1 MTGSFRRVRHLAGV
15 MRMPAA
21 TLLTPCCL
29 VALAAAFILGGGISA
44 SAQTVTGTIL
54 GTVSD
59 NTGGVMPGVTITAK
73 NTATT
78 FSRSS
83 VTDDKGRFEVRAL
96 PIGPYEVSAELEGF
110 KKQIRGV
117 QLTIGAEV
125 AMHFTMEVGGV
136 EQTIVVTA
144 EAPVVQTSSTE
155 VGALVDQKQIQQ
167 LPLNAR
173 DIQQLAVL
181 QPGVQ
186 SQASYNGL
194 YGANITV
201 RGSRPEQ
208 NRYLLNGVDA
218 STSFGTS
225 PVSAANIIMGV
236 EGLQEF
242 KVLTSDYSAA
252 YGVKQGG
259 VVNMVTK
266 AGTNAFHGS
275 AYEFHRDKALDS
287 RGYFDTAGVPPLKRD
302 QFGASLGGPIFRGK
316 TFFFVNGE
324 VFRQRL
330 ALSPVA
336 TMPTP
341 RAKQGYVFD
350 AAGNETFVGVAPQ
363 IVPFLALLPDP
374 NGPAAGPGL
383 GYYYSNPQQ
392 SIDEKYVTARI
403 DHRLSDRDQIWAV
416 YTGDW
421 SKSTT
426 PEANP
431 NFAAF
436 LIRNKNI
443 ASLEN
448 VHTFSDHF
456 LNTVRLGVNR
466 NYYFDETTAVVPI
479 EKSMYVAENPY
490 VTPSSRG
497 AFENIGFGFG
507 MTGMASSGN
516 APVWYTHTGISLDT
530 EFSYIKGGHTW
541 KAGGSWLY
549 SIDNGSF
556 TAVQARGEIS
566 FDTWAQFLAGV
577 ATRANVILPGSDPT
591 KQFRAHTISAFVEDS
606 WRASQNFTASIGLR
620 YDLLASL
627 TEARGKFANLVGGP
641 MDPKPTVGSTVIT
654 PQKTNFAPRVGFNW
668 DVLGDGKLSVRGG
681 GGMFYNLINPFSL
694 RESSNNVP
702 ITTQY
707 SLNNVSF
714 PNVFANLSSLPIG
727 SLVPDFGAI
736 ESNPKTP
743 VLYSYHLSVQRD
755 IGWRTSLTASFV
767 GSEGRNLP
775 SGTIVNSDFGNRV
788 VPTSTNPYYWAAGG
802 TRPNPN
808 FGRIGYGEFIFES
821 SYQSLQTALERRV
834 AEGIGFTA
842 SYTWSKCMNQG
853 SGELNT
859 ALGNG
864 GGPGVFQYAR
874 DASTGYGPCSFTS
887 THAASFTTT
896 WDLPG
901 KSLKGVAGGVLGGW
915 RWSTITTVQSG
926 YPFNVTTGFN
936 RSRQNVTSSSLGDRP
951 NWAPG
956 CDASS
961 ALIKDPAIGAIGSGT
976 PVIWFNRDC
985 FVMNEAGYL
994 GNVPAMALRGPGLFT
1009 SDWSLAKAF
1018 RFSGGQRIELQIQAF
1033 NITNAVNFRVPASG
1047 LWTNATTK
1055 NANTGKIT
1063 ATVTAPRQIQ
1073 LGIRFVF

>member
-1 MTGSFRRVRHLAGV
+1 MTGWFRRCQHLAGSNLAPV
-15 MRMPAA
+15 GTFVTPWGLLLLAVVLVVSTGLPAK
-21 TLLTPCCL
+21 
-29 VALAAAFILGGGISA
+29 
-44 SAQTVTGTIL
+44 AQTVTGTIL
-54 GTVSD
+54 GVVTD
-59 NTGGVMPGVTITAK
+59 KTGGVMPGVTVTAK
-73 NTATT
+73 QTATGFT
-78 FSRSS
+78 RSS
-83 VTDDKGRFEVRAL
+83 VADDKGRYEIRAI

-110 KKQIRGV
+110 TKQTKGV
-117 QLTIGAEV
+117 QVTVGAEV
-125 AMHFTMEVGGV
+125 GMNFALEVGGLQ
-136 EQTIVVTA
+136 QTVVVTA

-186 SQASYNGL
+186 SQAAYNGL

-242 KVLTSDYSAA
+242 KVLSSDYSAA

-287 RGYFDTAGVPPLKRD
+287 KGYFDTAGVPPLKRD
-302 QFGASLGGPIFRGK
+302 QFGASLGGPIIKGK
-316 TFFFVNGE
+316 TFFFLNGE
-324 VFRQRL
+324 MFRQRL

-336 TMPTP
+336 VVPTA
-341 RAKQGYVFD
+341 RAKQGYIYD
-350 AAGNETFVGVAPQ
+350 GAGNETAVTIAPQ
-363 IVPFLALLPDP
+363 MVPFLALLPDP
-374 NGPAAGPGL
+374 NGATAAGPGL
-383 GYYYSNPQQ
+383 GYYYSNPLQ
-392 SIDEKYVTARI
+392 IVDESYITGRI
-403 DHRLSDRDQIWAV
+403 DHRLSDSDQIWAV

-436 LIRNKNI
+436 LIRNKQI
-443 ASLEN
+443 GSLEN
-448 VHTFSDHF
+448 VHTFSSHL
-456 LNTVRLGVNR
+456 LNTTRLGVNR

-479 EKSMYVAENPY
+479 QKSMYVAENPF

-497 AFENIGFGFG
+497 AFESIGFGNG
-507 MTGMASSGN
+507 MSGMASTGN

-530 EFSYIKGGHTW
+530 EFSYVKGAHTL

-549 SIDNGSF
+549 AIDNGSF
-556 TAVQARGEIS
+556 TAVQARGEIT
-566 FDTWAQFLAGV
+566 FDTWATFLAGV

-591 KQFRAHTISAFVEDS
+591 KQFRSHTISTYVEDN
-606 WRASQNFTASIGLR
+606 WRASSRFTASIGLR

-627 TEARGKFANLVGGP
+627 KEARGKFSNLVGGP
-641 MDPKPTVGSTVIT
+641 TDRTPTVGSTVLT
-654 PQKTNFAPRVGFNW
+654 AQKTNFAPRLGFNW
-668 DVLGDGKLSVRGG
+668 DVLGDGKMSVRGG

-707 SLNNVSF
+707 SLNNVPF
-714 PNVFANLSSLPIG
+714 PAVFTNLNVGA
-727 SLVPDFGAI
+727 LVPDFGAI
-736 ESNPKTP
+736 QSHPKTP
-743 VLYSYHLSVQRD
+743 VLYSYHASVQRD
-755 IGWRTSLTASFV
+755 IGFRTSFTLSFV

-788 VPTSTNPYYWAAGG
+788 LPTSTNPYYWAPGG

-808 FGRIGYGEFIFES
+808 FGRIGFGEFIFTS
-821 SYQSLQTALERRV
+821 SYQSLQASIERRV
-834 AEGIGFTA
+834 GTGLGFSA
-842 SYTWSKCMNQG
+842 NYTWSKCMNQG

-859 ALGNG
+859 GLGNG
-864 GGPGVFQYAR
+864 GGPGVFQYAA
-874 DASTGYGPCSFTS
+874 DPSTGYGPCSFTS

-901 KSLKGVAGGVLGGW
+901 KSLKGVAGAVLGGW
-915 RWSTITTVQSG
+915 RWSTITTLQSG

-936 RSRQNVTSSSLGDRP
+936 RSRQNVTSSGLGDRP
-951 NWAPG
+951 NWAAG
-956 CDASS
+956 CDANS
-961 ALIKDPAIGAIGSGT
+961 AIIQNPAIGAIGSGT
-976 PVIWFNRDC
+976 PVVWFNRDC
-985 FVMNEAGYL
+985 FVMNDAGYL
-994 GNVPAMALRGPGLFT
+994 GNVSAMALRGPGLFT
-1009 SDWSLAKAF
+1009 SDWALAKAF
-1018 RFSGGQRIELQIQAF
+1018 TFASGKRIEIQAQAF
-1033 NITNAVNFRVPASG
+1033 NVTNHVNFRVPAAA
-1047 LWTNATTK
+1047 LFTNATTK
-1055 NANTGKIT
+1055 NANAGKIT
-1063 ATVTAPRQIQ
+1063 ATVTAPRQVQ
-1073 LGIRFVF
+1073 VGIKFSF